1 MKGREPMADYY
12 RAPEEVITVKALKE
26 MLADFP
32 DDTLIRLES
41 HYVGYSLNA
50 NVLKKLQVKNMKIFN
65 EPTGGKSI
73 AICSDYL
80 AEKVDTGMKPRLITQ
95 EQEDEAPFEMKF
107 EML

>member
-1 MKGREPMADYY
+1 MKERELMADHY
-12 RAPEEVITVKALKE
+12 RAPEEVITVKVLKE

-41 HYVGYSLNA
+41 HYVGYGLNA
-50 NVLKKLQVKNMKIFN
+50 NVLKKLQVKNMKTFN

-80 AEKVDTGMKPRLITQ
+80 AEKVDTGKKPRIITK
-95 EQEDEAPFEMKF
+95 EQEDAAPFELKSA
-107 EML
+107 ML